1 MAKLQVLNI
10 DAIFNVHATVIVSAI
25 IWSLTTRGIAR
36 EGQWGT
42 RVHRPQIGRDLGSTK
57 QIMEIMT
64 LNYFIHK

>member
-42 RVHRPQIGRDLGSTK
+42 HVRRPQIGRDLGSTK
-57 QIMEIMT
+57 
-64 LNYFIHK
+64 